1 MSLTSLGAPSPP
13 DTASLRRPV
22 ALRLAWLTLAVGVL
36 VLLCVASV
44 AYGVRAVTFDDIL
57 AGISGDTS
65 TISEAAV
72 AKRMPRTVLAILV
85 GGALAVSGAAMQAV
99 TRNPLADPGILG
111 VTSGAA
117 LAVVIGIA
125 FFGMSD
131 PYAYMGTAIAGAAA
145 AAVFVYAVG
154 SLGRGGASPLK
165 LALAGA
171 ATTAALTSLVG
182 AILLPRVDIMQNYQF
197 WQIGGVGG
205 ATWDRIGIVVPAL
218 AVGAGICF
226 LSARG
231 MNNLA
236 LGDDMAAGLGENVM
250 RTRLVASL
258 GAVILCGAA
267 TAVAGPI
274 AFVGLVVP
282 HVCRFLVGAD
292 YRWVL
297 PFSVVVGAAL
307 LVAADVVGR
316 VIARPAEIEVAI
328 ITAFLGAPVF
338 IWIVRRRKVREL

>member
-1 MSLTSLGAPSPP
+1 
-13 DTASLRRPV
+13 
-22 ALRLAWLTLAVGVL
+22 
-36 VLLCVASV
+36 
-44 AYGVRAVTFDDIL
+44 
-57 AGISGDTS
+57 
-65 TISEAAV
+65 
-72 AKRMPRTVLAILV
+72 
-85 GGALAVSGAAMQAV
+85 
-99 TRNPLADPGILG
+99 
-111 VTSGAA
+111 
-117 LAVVIGIA
+117 
-125 FFGMSD
+125 
-131 PYAYMGTAIAGAAA
+131 
-145 AAVFVYAVG
+145 
-154 SLGRGGASPLK
+154 
-165 LALAGA
+165 
-171 ATTAALTSLVG
+171 
-182 AILLPRVDIMQNYQF
+182 
-197 WQIGGVGG
+197 
-205 ATWDRIGIVVPAL
+205 
-218 AVGAGICF
+218 
-226 LSARG
+226 

-316 VIARPAEIEVAI
+316 VITRPAEIEVAI

>member
-1 MSLTSLGAPSPP
+1 M
-13 DTASLRRPV
+13 
-22 ALRLAWLTLAVGVL
+22 ALRLAWLTLAAGVL
-36 VLLCVASV
+36 LLLCIASV

-57 AGISGDTS
+57 AGIGGDTG

-111 VTSGAA
+111 VISGAA

-125 FFGMSD
+125 FFGMSS

-145 AAVFVYAVG
+145 AAVFVYAIG

-171 ATTAALTSLVG
+171 ATSAALTSLVG
-182 AILLPRVDIMQNYQF
+182 AILLPRVDLMQNYQF

-205 ATWDRIGIVVPAL
+205 ATWDRIGVVGPVL

-250 RTRLVASL
+250 RTRLIASL

-274 AFVGLVVP
+274 AFVAFLSGPIAARIVGP
-282 HVCRFLVGAD
+282 HGSPLIPAALVGVTLVLGAD
-292 YRWVL
+292 LVGQFAFDTRFPVG
-297 PFSVVVGAAL
+297 VVTGA
-307 LVAADVVGR
+307 
-316 VIARPAEIEVAI
+316 
-328 ITAFLGAPVF
+328 LGAPYLVYL
-338 IWIVRRRKVREL
+338 IARTNRTGGSL